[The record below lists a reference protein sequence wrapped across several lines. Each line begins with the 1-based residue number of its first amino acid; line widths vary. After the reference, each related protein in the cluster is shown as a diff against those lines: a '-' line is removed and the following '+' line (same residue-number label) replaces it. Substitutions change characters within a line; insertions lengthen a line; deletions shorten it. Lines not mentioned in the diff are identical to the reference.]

1 MFFFGFGTSEIKVL
15 RLCIKHTVLSSVFGS
30 QQPGDTLGSAML
42 HNSQTKILV
51 VERRK
56 KSMKNKRKIHD
67 KIKNTSV

>member
-1 MFFFGFGTSEIKVL
+1 M
-15 RLCIKHTVLSSVFGS
+15 KHTVLSSVFGS

-56 KSMKNKRKIHD
+56 KSMKNNRKIRIQTLVFYLSIIFH
-67 KIKNTSV
+67 

>member
-1 MFFFGFGTSEIKVL
+1 M
-15 RLCIKHTVLSSVFGS
+15 KHTVLSSVFGS

-56 KSMKNKRKIHD
+56 KSMKNNRKIR
-67 KIKNTSV
+67 IQTLVFYLLLFFIEARQAGNTR